1 MDEIANN
8 RELSEKIE
16 LLIYEGKKIDAIKAV
31 REFTRL
37 GLKESKDYI
46 DNFILELYEKNPE
59 KFKYDPAKS
68 KGCGT
73 SALLL
78 ISLTTAAFYILFL

>member
-1 MDEIANN
+1 MDEIVNN

-16 LLIYEGKKIDAIKAV
+16 LLIYEGKKIEAIKAV
-31 REFTRL
+31 RKFTRL

-46 DNFILELYEKNPE
+46 NNFTLELYEKNPE
-59 KFKYDPAKS
+59 KFTYDPAKS

-73 SALLL
+73 AALLF
-78 ISLTTAAFYILFL
+78 ISLTTAAIYSFF